1 MRRLTFIAL
10 SLAMSLFTANLGF
23 APSASAESAQPKDW
37 TLLIFLNGNNSLDSF
52 GEINLKQ
59 LETIGSTAN
68 INIVVQWASLKTKT
82 IKRMLIKKSTN
93 SSTVTSPVVEVVKA
107 DMGDWHAIGD
117 FVKWGAEHYPANHY
131 FLDLWDHGSGWH
143 SKNSPGKI
151 NDISWDE
158 LTGNHITTRE
168 MGLALQ
174 DSAKIIGHKVDVLA
188 SDACLMAM
196 VEVAN
201 EVSDSVSV
209 FAGSQDTEPG
219 AGWPYDK
226 FFARWSA
233 KPKAT
238 AQDVSKMLSEEYA
251 KSYEASGQ
259 KVTFSSYD
267 LNNFPA
273 FNQAIKAFAA
283 SMKGMSAANAKLAL
297 KAAQKSQ
304 YFTNDD
310 YVDLVDFLANMS
322 ALHVSSLDVNQ
333 VNNINKALSKFVI
346 TSNNVKFPKAHGV
359 SIWIPND
366 SSTLHQYSSIYS
378 QLKFDTETHWSDFLK
393 GLTQ

>member
-1 MRRLTFIAL
+1 
-10 SLAMSLFTANLGF
+10 
-23 APSASAESAQPKDW
+23 
-37 TLLIFLNGNNSLDSF
+37 
-52 GEINLKQ
+52 
-59 LETIGSTAN
+59 
-68 INIVVQWASLKTKT
+68 
-82 IKRMLIKKSTN
+82 
-93 SSTVTSPVVEVVKA
+93 
-107 DMGDWHAIGD
+107 
-117 FVKWGAEHYPANHY
+117 
-131 FLDLWDHGSGWH
+131 
-143 SKNSPGKI
+143 
-151 NDISWDE
+151 
-158 LTGNHITTRE
+158 
-168 MGLALQ
+168 
-174 DSAKIIGHKVDVLA
+174 
-188 SDACLMAM
+188 
-196 VEVAN
+196 
-201 EVSDSVSV
+201 
-209 FAGSQDTEPG
+209 
-219 AGWPYDK
+219 
-226 FFARWSA
+226 
-233 KPKAT
+233 
-238 AQDVSKMLSEEYA
+238 MLSEEYA